1 LRRYGHVLRKD
12 DDDWVK
18 KSVALEVQGA
28 TQRGRPR
35 KTWKEVVD
43 KDMNDLHLKPTDVM
57 DRCKWSELVRQDWSD
72 SNSASDALFVLV
84 PAHLTSVKGR

>member
-1 LRRYGHVLRKD
+1 
-12 DDDWVK
+12 
-18 KSVALEVQGA
+18 
-28 TQRGRPR
+28 
-35 KTWKEVVD
+35 
-43 KDMNDLHLKPTDVM
+43 MNDLHLKPTDVM